1 MDKDTRR
8 KRRTSGQRVAES
20 ISINGAK
27 GRSGLHIETCLNG
40 LYPERDQRLDILD
53 LGWRFLCD
61 AR

>member
-40 LYPERDQRLDILD
+40 LYPERDQRPRYP
-53 LGWRFLCD
+53 GFGM
-61 AR
+61 AVSM